1 MNLPTAMGLKTVN
14 VPLQTQTYPPTPM
27 RILTSL
33 LACLAA
39 VASFAAAEV
48 GKAAP
53 DFTGKTLDGKTVSLA
68 DFKGKTV
75 VLEWYNPGCPFV
87 KKFYDAGKMQEF
99 QKEAIASGAVWLIIN
114 TGGHEIKESTTYYPG
129 TVIQDTNQSIGRA
142 YEAKVTPHCY
152 VIDGKGVLV
161 YKGAIDSSADDN
173 GGKPVIQAS
182 NIEKSKNYVLAAVK
196 AVKEGK
202 TPEVT
207 SSKPYGCGVK
217 YNKL

>member
-1 MNLPTAMGLKTVN
+1 
-14 VPLQTQTYPPTPM
+14 M

-75 VLEWYNPGCPFV
+75 VLEWYNPGCPYV

-202 TPEVT
+202 THEVT

>member
-1 MNLPTAMGLKTVN
+1 
-14 VPLQTQTYPPTPM
+14 M

-53 DFTGKTLDGKTVSLA
+53 DFTGKPLDGKTVSLA

-75 VLEWYNPGCPFV
+75 VLEWYNPNCPYV

-99 QKEAIASGAVWLIIN
+99 QKEVIASGAVWLVIN
-114 TGGHEIKESTTYYPG
+114 TGGHEIKESSTYYPG
-129 TVIQDTNQSIGRA
+129 TVVQDANQSIGRA
-142 YEAKVTPHCY
+142 YEAKVTPHCF
-152 VIDGKGVLV
+152 VIDGNGVLV
-161 YKGAIDSSADDN
+161 YKGAIDSIASTKSAD
-173 GGKPVIQAS
+173 
-182 NIEKSKNYVLAAVK
+182 IEKANNYVLAAVK
-196 AVKEGK
+196 AVKDGK
-202 TPEVT
+202 APEVS

>member
-1 MNLPTAMGLKTVN
+1 
-14 VPLQTQTYPPTPM
+14 M

-68 DFKGKTV
+68 DLKGKTV
-75 VLEWYNPGCPFV
+75 VLEWYNPDCPAV
-87 KKFYDAGKMQEF
+87 RKFYDAGKMQEF
-99 QKEAIASGAVWLIIN
+99 QKEAIASGVVWLVIN
-114 TGGHEIKESTTYYPG
+114 TGGHEIKESSTYYPG
-129 TVIQDTNQSIGRA
+129 TVIQDSNQSIGRA
-142 YEAKVTPHCY
+142 YEAKVTPHCF

-161 YKGAIDSSADDN
+161 YKGAIDSIPSTKSAD
-173 GGKPVIQAS
+173 
-182 NIEKSKNYVLAAVK
+182 IEKATNYVLAAVK

-202 TPEVT
+202 SPEVT
-207 SSKPYGCGVK
+207 NTKPYGCGVK

>member
-1 MNLPTAMGLKTVN
+1 
-14 VPLQTQTYPPTPM
+14 M

-53 DFTGKTLDGKTVSLA
+53 EFTGKTLDGKTVSLA

-129 TVIQDTNQSIGRA
+129 TVIQDTNQGIGRA

>member
-1 MNLPTAMGLKTVN
+1 
-14 VPLQTQTYPPTPM
+14 M

-39 VASFAAAEV
+39 VASFAAPEV

-53 DFTGKTLDGKTVSLA
+53 EFTGKTLDGKTVSLA

-75 VLEWYNPGCPFV
+75 VLEWYNPECPAV
-87 KKFYDAGKMQEF
+87 RKFYDAGKMQEF
-99 QKEAIASGAVWLIIN
+99 QKQAIAQGVVWLIIH
-114 TGGHEIKESTTYYPG
+114 TAGGKINESTTYYPG
-129 TVIQDTNQSIGRA
+129 IVVEDANQSIGRA

-161 YKGAIDSSADDN
+161 YKGAIDNGSVATKAADID
-173 GGKPVIQAS
+173 
-182 NIEKSKNYVLAAVK
+182 KSTNYVLAAVK

-202 TPEVT
+202 APEVSNT
-207 SSKPYGCGVK
+207 KPYGCGVK

>member
-53 DFTGKTLDGKTVSLA
+53 EFTGKTLDGKTVSLA

>member
-1 MNLPTAMGLKTVN
+1 
-14 VPLQTQTYPPTPM
+14 M

-39 VASFAAAEV
+39 VAAFAAAEV

-53 DFTGKTLDGKTVSLA
+53 DFSGKTLDGKTVSLA

-75 VLEWYNPGCPFV
+75 VLEWYNPGCPV
-87 KKFYDAGKMQEF
+87 VRKFYDAGKMQEF
-99 QKEAIASGAVWLIIN
+99 QKQVIAQGGVWLIIN

-129 TVIQDTNQSIGRA
+129 TVVQDANQSIGRA

-152 VIDGKGVLV
+152 VIDGNGVLV
-161 YKGAIDSSADDN
+161 YKGAIDN
-173 GGKPVIQAS
+173 GSVATKATEIDKAT
-182 NIEKSKNYVLAAVK
+182 NYVLAAVK

-202 TPEVT
+202 APEVSNT
-207 SSKPYGCGVK
+207 KPYGCGVK

>member
-1 MNLPTAMGLKTVN
+1 MGLKTVN
-14 VPLQTQTYPPTPM
+14 EPLQTPTYPPTPM

-53 DFTGKTLDGKTVSLA
+53 DFSGKTLDGKTVSLA

-99 QKEAIASGAVWLIIN
+99 QKEVVASGAVWLVIN
-114 TGGHEIKESTTYYPG
+114 TGGHKLESATYYPG
-129 TVIQDTNQSIGRA
+129 TVVQDANQSIGRA
-142 YEAKVTPHCY
+142 YDAKVTPHCF
-152 VIDGKGVLV
+152 VIDGKGTLV
-161 YKGAIDSSADDN
+161 YKGAIDSIASSKSAD
-173 GGKPVIQAS
+173 
-182 NIEKSKNYVLAAVK
+182 IEKATNYVLAAVK

>member
-1 MNLPTAMGLKTVN
+1 
-14 VPLQTQTYPPTPM
+14 M

-75 VLEWYNPGCPFV
+75 VLEWYNPGCPAV
-87 KKFYDAGKMQEF
+87 RKFYDAGKMQEF
-99 QKEAIASGAVWLIIN
+99 QKQVIAQGGVWLIIN

-129 TVIQDTNQSIGRA
+129 TVVQDANQSIGRA

-152 VIDGKGVLV
+152 VIDDKGVLV
-161 YKGAIDSSADDN
+161 YKGAIDSGSVATKAAEID
-173 GGKPVIQAS
+173 
-182 NIEKSKNYVLAAVK
+182 KSTNYVLAAVK

-202 TPEVT
+202 APEVANT
-207 SSKPYGCGVK
+207 KPYGCGVK

>member
-1 MNLPTAMGLKTVN
+1 
-14 VPLQTQTYPPTPM
+14 M

-53 DFTGKTLDGKTVSLA
+53 EFTGKTLDGKTVSLA

>member
-1 MNLPTAMGLKTVN
+1 
-14 VPLQTQTYPPTPM
+14 M

-75 VLEWYNPGCPFV
+75 VLEWYNPGCPYV

-99 QKEAIASGAVWLIIN
+99 QKETIASGAVWLVIN
-114 TGGHEIKESTTYYPG
+114 TGGHEIKESSTYYPG
-129 TVIQDTNQSIGRA
+129 TVVQDANQSIGRA
-142 YEAKVTPHCY
+142 YDAKVTPHCF
-152 VIDGKGVLV
+152 VIDGKGILA
-161 YKGAIDSSADDN
+161 YKGAIDNISSAKSAD
-173 GGKPVIQAS
+173 
-182 NIEKSKNYVLAAVK
+182 IEKANNYVLAAVK

-202 TPEVT
+202 SPEV
-207 SSKPYGCGVK
+207 SSTKPYGCGVK